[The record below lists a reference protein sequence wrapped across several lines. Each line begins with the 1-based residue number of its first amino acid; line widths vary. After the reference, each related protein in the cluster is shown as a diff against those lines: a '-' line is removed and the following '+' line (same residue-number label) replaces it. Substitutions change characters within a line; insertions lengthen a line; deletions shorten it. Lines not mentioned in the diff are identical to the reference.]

1 MQQMLDCYNDGT
13 FAENSDVAKNRESA
27 EKQTNEAYDEL
38 LSIPVQLEP
47 KSTLGCVSFGAQNR
61 LTFDNIDGKDRPPTN
76 PNGSIISIKDI
87 QETLD
92 KQPASPATRLVP
104 EQKDYFQ

>member
-38 LSIPVQLEP
+38 LSIPV
-47 KSTLGCVSFGAQNR
+47 
-61 LTFDNIDGKDRPPTN
+61 
-76 PNGSIISIKDI
+76 
-87 QETLD
+87 
-92 KQPASPATRLVP
+92 
-104 EQKDYFQ
+104 